1 MRFPGT
7 LRSFGRNMGKKQRS
21 VESEWLRTRPL
32 WWKREEE
39 DMSRLSIITEN
50 KAQTTVEELYKDLER
65 RISASPPGL
74 CPVDLASSFLKM
86 CHAQSCGKCV
96 PCRVG
101 LGQLEQLMEDVLDG
115 NGTLETIDL
124 IESTASSIFYSADC
138 AIGYEAALM
147 VLKGIKGFRN
157 DFEEHVLR
165 GRCICELNQPVP
177 CVSQCPAGVDIPG
190 YVALVA
196 EGNYADA
203 VRLIRKDNPLPSV
216 CGLICEHPCEVR
228 CRRTLMDDPINI
240 RGLKRFAVEH
250 AGEVPVPEP
259 AESTG
264 KRVAVI
270 GGGPGGISAAYYL
283 RLMGHDVTIYEQRK
297 QLGGMLRYGIPSYR
311 LPRESLDKEIEQLLS
326 TGIHVKT
333 GVTVGESPNILELRS
348 QYDAVYIAIGA
359 HTDRKIGIEG
369 EDAEGVISA
378 VEMLRGIGD
387 DQLPD
392 FSGKDIIV
400 IGGGNV
406 AMDVARSAVRL
417 GAKRLRIA
425 YRRRREDM
433 TAMPEEVEGAIAEGC
448 ELVELH
454 APMRI
459 EKDAEGRVAALWVK
473 PQIIGPVVNGRPK
486 PVDSSEP
493 EVRLECDMVL
503 VAIGQ
508 GIEFDYCCVHAAFE
522 LRRLGFETIIVNC
535 NPETVST
542 DYDTSDRLY
551 FEPLT
556 VEDVLSI
563 YHRENPVG
571 VITQFGGQTPLNL
584 AQELKANGVNILGT
598 SPEAIDLAEDRDQF
612 RAMMEK
618 LGIPMPQ
625 AEMAVTVEDA
635 KKAADEIGYPLMLRP
650 SYVLGGRGM
659 EIVRDEE
666 SLIRYMKAA
675 VGVTPDRPILI
686 DRFLQHATEVEADA
700 ICDGERVFVPA
711 VMEHIE
717 LAGVH
722 SGDSA
727 CVIPSVHLSEKQLQ
741 TINEYTKKIAL
752 ELGVRGLMNMQYA
765 IEGNTIYVLEANPR
779 ASRTVPLVSKVLGI
793 QMVPLATKIMTL
805 PLTGEQ
811 SPLIGLKHHKVN
823 HCGVKEAV
831 FPFNMFPEVD
841 PLLGPEMRSTGEVL
855 GLADSFGLA
864 FYRAQEATKTK
875 IPLSGTVFIS
885 VSDRDKAEVVD
896 VAREFAVQGFKIVA
910 TSGTASLL
918 REHGID
924 CVQTKKL
931 YEGAPNVLDEIK
943 NKKINFIVNT
953 PAGSLSHHDD
963 SYIRK
968 AAIKYGIF
976 YATTLAAAHAAVQG
990 IKAVHE
996 GGKEIEAKCL
1006 QEYHAQ
1012 IQ

>member
-1 MRFPGT
+1 
-7 LRSFGRNMGKKQRS
+7 
-21 VESEWLRTRPL
+21 
-32 WWKREEE
+32 
-39 DMSRLSIITEN
+39 MSRLSIITEN

-101 LGQLEQLMEDVLDG
+101 LGQLEKLMEDVLDG

-124 IESTASSIFYSADC
+124 IESTAFSIFYSADC

-259 AESTG
+259 AEATG
-264 KRVAVI
+264 KKVAVI

-311 LPRESLDKEIEQLLS
+311 LPRETLDREIEQLLS

-378 VEMLRGIGD
+378 VELLRGIGD
-387 DQLPD
+387 SQLPD
-392 FSGKDIIV
+392 FTGKDIIV

-406 AMDVARSAVRL
+406 AMDVARSAIRL

-454 APMRI
+454 APLRI
-459 EKDAEGRVAALWVK
+459 EEDAEGNVAALWVK

-486 PVDSSEP
+486 PMDSGQP
-493 EVRLECDMVL
+493 EVRLACDMVL

-508 GIEFDYCCVHAAFE
+508 GIESKNFE
-522 LRRLGFETIIVNC
+522 
-535 NPETVST
+535 
-542 DYDTSDRLY
+542 
-551 FEPLT
+551 
-556 VEDVLSI
+556 
-563 YHRENPVG
+563 
-571 VITQFGGQTPLNL
+571 
-584 AQELKANGVNILGT
+584 
-598 SPEAIDLAEDRDQF
+598 
-612 RAMMEK
+612 
-618 LGIPMPQ
+618 
-625 AEMAVTVEDA
+625 
-635 KKAADEIGYPLMLRP
+635 
-650 SYVLGGRGM
+650 
-659 EIVRDEE
+659 
-666 SLIRYMKAA
+666 
-675 VGVTPDRPILI
+675 
-686 DRFLQHATEVEADA
+686 
-700 ICDGERVFVPA
+700 
-711 VMEHIE
+711 
-717 LAGVH
+717 
-722 SGDSA
+722 
-727 CVIPSVHLSEKQLQ
+727 
-741 TINEYTKKIAL
+741 
-752 ELGVRGLMNMQYA
+752 
-765 IEGNTIYVLEANPR
+765 
-779 ASRTVPLVSKVLGI
+779 
-793 QMVPLATKIMTL
+793 
-805 PLTGEQ
+805 
-811 SPLIGLKHHKVN
+811 
-823 HCGVKEAV
+823 
-831 FPFNMFPEVD
+831 
-841 PLLGPEMRSTGEVL
+841 
-855 GLADSFGLA
+855 
-864 FYRAQEATKTK
+864 
-875 IPLSGTVFIS
+875 
-885 VSDRDKAEVVD
+885 
-896 VAREFAVQGFKIVA
+896 
-910 TSGTASLL
+910 
-918 REHGID
+918 
-924 CVQTKKL
+924 
-931 YEGAPNVLDEIK
+931 
-943 NKKINFIVNT
+943 
-953 PAGSLSHHDD
+953 
-963 SYIRK
+963 
-968 AAIKYGIF
+968 KYGIPVKRGVIDALNWSGVKDISGVF
-976 YATTLAAAHAAVQG
+976 AGGDCVTGPATVIRAIAAGKVAAANIDEFLGYHHVISTDVQIPKVRMDTRKSCARVNMKERSVCERVKDFQLIECG
-990 IKAVHE
+990 MTEEEAMQESRRCLRCDRFGFGSFK
-996 GGKEIEAKCL
+996 GGRVE
-1006 QEYHAQ
+1006 QW
-1012 IQ
+1012 

>member
-1 MRFPGT
+1 
-7 LRSFGRNMGKKQRS
+7 
-21 VESEWLRTRPL
+21 
-32 WWKREEE
+32 
-39 DMSRLSIITEN
+39 MSRLSIITEN

-101 LGQLEQLMEDVLDG
+101 LGQLEKLVEDGLDG

-259 AESTG
+259 AEATG
-264 KRVAVI
+264 KKVAVI

-311 LPRESLDKEIEQLLS
+311 LPREALDKEIEQLLS

-369 EDAEGVISA
+369 EDAEGVVSA

-392 FSGKDIIV
+392 FTGKDIIV

-406 AMDVARSAVRL
+406 AMDVARSAIRL

-454 APMRI
+454 APLRI
-459 EKDAEGRVAALWVK
+459 EEDAEGKVAALWVK

-486 PVDSSEP
+486 PMDSGQP
-493 EVRLECDMVL
+493 EVRLACDMVL

-508 GIEFDYCCVHAAFE
+508 GIESKNFE
-522 LRRLGFETIIVNC
+522 
-535 NPETVST
+535 
-542 DYDTSDRLY
+542 
-551 FEPLT
+551 
-556 VEDVLSI
+556 
-563 YHRENPVG
+563 
-571 VITQFGGQTPLNL
+571 
-584 AQELKANGVNILGT
+584 
-598 SPEAIDLAEDRDQF
+598 
-612 RAMMEK
+612 
-618 LGIPMPQ
+618 
-625 AEMAVTVEDA
+625 
-635 KKAADEIGYPLMLRP
+635 
-650 SYVLGGRGM
+650 
-659 EIVRDEE
+659 
-666 SLIRYMKAA
+666 
-675 VGVTPDRPILI
+675 
-686 DRFLQHATEVEADA
+686 
-700 ICDGERVFVPA
+700 
-711 VMEHIE
+711 
-717 LAGVH
+717 
-722 SGDSA
+722 
-727 CVIPSVHLSEKQLQ
+727 
-741 TINEYTKKIAL
+741 
-752 ELGVRGLMNMQYA
+752 
-765 IEGNTIYVLEANPR
+765 
-779 ASRTVPLVSKVLGI
+779 
-793 QMVPLATKIMTL
+793 
-805 PLTGEQ
+805 
-811 SPLIGLKHHKVN
+811 
-823 HCGVKEAV
+823 
-831 FPFNMFPEVD
+831 
-841 PLLGPEMRSTGEVL
+841 
-855 GLADSFGLA
+855 
-864 FYRAQEATKTK
+864 
-875 IPLSGTVFIS
+875 
-885 VSDRDKAEVVD
+885 
-896 VAREFAVQGFKIVA
+896 
-910 TSGTASLL
+910 
-918 REHGID
+918 
-924 CVQTKKL
+924 
-931 YEGAPNVLDEIK
+931 
-943 NKKINFIVNT
+943 
-953 PAGSLSHHDD
+953 
-963 SYIRK
+963 
-968 AAIKYGIF
+968 KYGIPVKRGVIDALNWSGVKDISGVF
-976 YATTLAAAHAAVQG
+976 AGGDCVTGPATVIRAIAAGKVAAANIDEFLGYHHVISTDVQIPKVRMDTRKSCARVNMKERSVCERVKDFQLIECG
-990 IKAVHE
+990 MTEEEAMQESRRCLRCDRFGFGSFK
-996 GGKEIEAKCL
+996 GGRVE
-1006 QEYHAQ
+1006 QW
-1012 IQ
+1012 

>member
-1 MRFPGT
+1 
-7 LRSFGRNMGKKQRS
+7 
-21 VESEWLRTRPL
+21 
-32 WWKREEE
+32 
-39 DMSRLSIITEN
+39 MSRLSIITEN

-101 LGQLEQLMEDVLDG
+101 LGQLERLMEDVLDG
-115 NGTLETIDL
+115 NATLESIDL
-124 IESTASSIFYSADC
+124 IENTASSIFYSADC

-157 DFEEHVLR
+157 DFEEHILR

-250 AGEVPVPEP
+250 AGNVPVPEP

-311 LPRESLDKEIEQLLS
+311 LPRETLDAEIDQLLS

-333 GVTVGESPNILELRS
+333 EVTVGESPNILELRS

-392 FSGKDIIV
+392 FTGKDIIV

-406 AMDVARSAVRL
+406 AMDVARSAIRL

-459 EKDAEGRVAALWVK
+459 EKDAEGKVAALWVK

-486 PVDSSEP
+486 PMDSSEP
-493 EVRLECDMVL
+493 EVRLACDMVL

-508 GIEFDYCCVHAAFE
+508 GIDSRNFE
-522 LRRLGFETIIVNC
+522 
-535 NPETVST
+535 
-542 DYDTSDRLY
+542 
-551 FEPLT
+551 
-556 VEDVLSI
+556 
-563 YHRENPVG
+563 
-571 VITQFGGQTPLNL
+571 
-584 AQELKANGVNILGT
+584 
-598 SPEAIDLAEDRDQF
+598 
-612 RAMMEK
+612 
-618 LGIPMPQ
+618 
-625 AEMAVTVEDA
+625 
-635 KKAADEIGYPLMLRP
+635 
-650 SYVLGGRGM
+650 
-659 EIVRDEE
+659 
-666 SLIRYMKAA
+666 
-675 VGVTPDRPILI
+675 
-686 DRFLQHATEVEADA
+686 
-700 ICDGERVFVPA
+700 
-711 VMEHIE
+711 
-717 LAGVH
+717 
-722 SGDSA
+722 
-727 CVIPSVHLSEKQLQ
+727 
-741 TINEYTKKIAL
+741 
-752 ELGVRGLMNMQYA
+752 
-765 IEGNTIYVLEANPR
+765 
-779 ASRTVPLVSKVLGI
+779 
-793 QMVPLATKIMTL
+793 
-805 PLTGEQ
+805 
-811 SPLIGLKHHKVN
+811 
-823 HCGVKEAV
+823 
-831 FPFNMFPEVD
+831 
-841 PLLGPEMRSTGEVL
+841 
-855 GLADSFGLA
+855 
-864 FYRAQEATKTK
+864 
-875 IPLSGTVFIS
+875 
-885 VSDRDKAEVVD
+885 
-896 VAREFAVQGFKIVA
+896 
-910 TSGTASLL
+910 
-918 REHGID
+918 
-924 CVQTKKL
+924 
-931 YEGAPNVLDEIK
+931 
-943 NKKINFIVNT
+943 
-953 PAGSLSHHDD
+953 
-963 SYIRK
+963 
-968 AAIKYGIF
+968 KYGIPVKRGVIDALNWSGVKDISGVF
-976 YATTLAAAHAAVQG
+976 AGGDCVTGPATVIRAIAAGKVAAANIDEFLGYHHVISTDVKIPKVRMDTRKSCARVNMKERSVCDRVKDFKLIECSMTEEEAMQESRRCLRCDRFG
-990 IKAVHE
+990 FGSFK
-996 GGKEIEAKCL
+996 GGRVE
-1006 QEYHAQ
+1006 QW
-1012 IQ
+1012 

>member
-1 MRFPGT
+1 
-7 LRSFGRNMGKKQRS
+7 
-21 VESEWLRTRPL
+21 
-32 WWKREEE
+32 
-39 DMSRLSIITEN
+39 MSRLSIITEN

-101 LGQLEQLMEDVLDG
+101 LGQLEKLMEDVLDG

-259 AESTG
+259 AEATG
-264 KRVAVI
+264 KKVAVI

-311 LPRESLDKEIEQLLS
+311 LPRETLDREIEQLLS

-378 VEMLRGIGD
+378 VELLRGIGD
-387 DQLPD
+387 SQLPD
-392 FSGKDIIV
+392 FTGKDIIV

-406 AMDVARSAVRL
+406 AMDVARSAIRL

-454 APMRI
+454 APLRI
-459 EKDAEGRVAALWVK
+459 EEDAEGKVAALWVK
-473 PQIIGPVVNGRPK
+473 PQIIGPLVNGRPK
-486 PVDSSEP
+486 PMDSGQP
-493 EVRLECDMVL
+493 EVRLACDMVL

-508 GIEFDYCCVHAAFE
+508 GIESKNFE
-522 LRRLGFETIIVNC
+522 
-535 NPETVST
+535 
-542 DYDTSDRLY
+542 
-551 FEPLT
+551 
-556 VEDVLSI
+556 
-563 YHRENPVG
+563 
-571 VITQFGGQTPLNL
+571 
-584 AQELKANGVNILGT
+584 
-598 SPEAIDLAEDRDQF
+598 
-612 RAMMEK
+612 
-618 LGIPMPQ
+618 
-625 AEMAVTVEDA
+625 
-635 KKAADEIGYPLMLRP
+635 
-650 SYVLGGRGM
+650 
-659 EIVRDEE
+659 
-666 SLIRYMKAA
+666 
-675 VGVTPDRPILI
+675 
-686 DRFLQHATEVEADA
+686 
-700 ICDGERVFVPA
+700 
-711 VMEHIE
+711 
-717 LAGVH
+717 
-722 SGDSA
+722 
-727 CVIPSVHLSEKQLQ
+727 
-741 TINEYTKKIAL
+741 
-752 ELGVRGLMNMQYA
+752 
-765 IEGNTIYVLEANPR
+765 
-779 ASRTVPLVSKVLGI
+779 
-793 QMVPLATKIMTL
+793 
-805 PLTGEQ
+805 
-811 SPLIGLKHHKVN
+811 
-823 HCGVKEAV
+823 
-831 FPFNMFPEVD
+831 
-841 PLLGPEMRSTGEVL
+841 
-855 GLADSFGLA
+855 
-864 FYRAQEATKTK
+864 
-875 IPLSGTVFIS
+875 
-885 VSDRDKAEVVD
+885 
-896 VAREFAVQGFKIVA
+896 
-910 TSGTASLL
+910 
-918 REHGID
+918 
-924 CVQTKKL
+924 
-931 YEGAPNVLDEIK
+931 
-943 NKKINFIVNT
+943 
-953 PAGSLSHHDD
+953 
-963 SYIRK
+963 
-968 AAIKYGIF
+968 KYGIPVKRGVIDALNWSGVKDISGVF
-976 YATTLAAAHAAVQG
+976 AGGDCVTGPATVIRAIAAGKVAAANIDEFLGYHHVISTDVQIPKVRMDTRKSCARVNMKERSVCERVKDFQLIECG
-990 IKAVHE
+990 MTEEEAMQESRRCLRCDRFGFGSFK
-996 GGKEIEAKCL
+996 GGRVE
-1006 QEYHAQ
+1006 QW
-1012 IQ
+1012 

>member
-1 MRFPGT
+1 
-7 LRSFGRNMGKKQRS
+7 
-21 VESEWLRTRPL
+21 
-32 WWKREEE
+32 
-39 DMSRLSIITEN
+39 MSRLSIITEN

-101 LGQLEQLMEDVLDG
+101 LGQLEKLMEDVLDG

-259 AESTG
+259 AEATG
-264 KRVAVI
+264 KKVAVI

-311 LPRESLDKEIEQLLS
+311 LPRETLDREIEQLLS

-378 VEMLRGIGD
+378 VELLRGIGD
-387 DQLPD
+387 SQLPD
-392 FSGKDIIV
+392 FTGKDIIV

-406 AMDVARSAVRL
+406 AMDVARSAIRL

-425 YRRRREDM
+425 YRRWREDM

-454 APMRI
+454 APLRI
-459 EKDAEGRVAALWVK
+459 EEDAEGKVAALWVK

-486 PVDSSEP
+486 PMDSGQP
-493 EVRLECDMVL
+493 EVRLACDMVL

-508 GIEFDYCCVHAAFE
+508 GIESKNFE
-522 LRRLGFETIIVNC
+522 
-535 NPETVST
+535 
-542 DYDTSDRLY
+542 
-551 FEPLT
+551 
-556 VEDVLSI
+556 
-563 YHRENPVG
+563 
-571 VITQFGGQTPLNL
+571 
-584 AQELKANGVNILGT
+584 
-598 SPEAIDLAEDRDQF
+598 
-612 RAMMEK
+612 
-618 LGIPMPQ
+618 
-625 AEMAVTVEDA
+625 
-635 KKAADEIGYPLMLRP
+635 
-650 SYVLGGRGM
+650 
-659 EIVRDEE
+659 
-666 SLIRYMKAA
+666 
-675 VGVTPDRPILI
+675 
-686 DRFLQHATEVEADA
+686 
-700 ICDGERVFVPA
+700 
-711 VMEHIE
+711 
-717 LAGVH
+717 
-722 SGDSA
+722 
-727 CVIPSVHLSEKQLQ
+727 
-741 TINEYTKKIAL
+741 
-752 ELGVRGLMNMQYA
+752 
-765 IEGNTIYVLEANPR
+765 
-779 ASRTVPLVSKVLGI
+779 
-793 QMVPLATKIMTL
+793 
-805 PLTGEQ
+805 
-811 SPLIGLKHHKVN
+811 
-823 HCGVKEAV
+823 
-831 FPFNMFPEVD
+831 
-841 PLLGPEMRSTGEVL
+841 
-855 GLADSFGLA
+855 
-864 FYRAQEATKTK
+864 
-875 IPLSGTVFIS
+875 
-885 VSDRDKAEVVD
+885 
-896 VAREFAVQGFKIVA
+896 
-910 TSGTASLL
+910 
-918 REHGID
+918 
-924 CVQTKKL
+924 
-931 YEGAPNVLDEIK
+931 
-943 NKKINFIVNT
+943 
-953 PAGSLSHHDD
+953 
-963 SYIRK
+963 
-968 AAIKYGIF
+968 KYGIPVKRGVIDALNWSGVKDISGVF
-976 YATTLAAAHAAVQG
+976 AGGDCVTGPATVIRAIAAGKVAAANIDEFLGYHHVISTDVQIPKVRMDTRKSCARVNMKERSVCERVKDFQLIECG
-990 IKAVHE
+990 MTEEEAMQESRRCLRCDRFGFGSFK
-996 GGKEIEAKCL
+996 GGRVE
-1006 QEYHAQ
+1006 QW
-1012 IQ
+1012 

>member
-1 MRFPGT
+1 
-7 LRSFGRNMGKKQRS
+7 
-21 VESEWLRTRPL
+21 
-32 WWKREEE
+32 
-39 DMSRLSIITEN
+39 MSRLSIITEN

-101 LGQLEQLMEDVLDG
+101 LGQLEKLMEDVLDG

-259 AESTG
+259 AEATG
-264 KRVAVI
+264 KKVAVI

-311 LPRESLDKEIEQLLS
+311 LPRETLDREIEQLLS

-378 VEMLRGIGD
+378 VELLRGIGD
-387 DQLPD
+387 SQLPD
-392 FSGKDIIV
+392 FTGKDIIV

-406 AMDVARSAVRL
+406 AMDVARSAIRL

-454 APMRI
+454 APLRI
-459 EKDAEGRVAALWVK
+459 EEDAEGKVAALWVK

-486 PVDSSEP
+486 PMDSGQP
-493 EVRLECDMVL
+493 EVRLACDMVL

-508 GIEFDYCCVHAAFE
+508 GIESKNFE
-522 LRRLGFETIIVNC
+522 
-535 NPETVST
+535 
-542 DYDTSDRLY
+542 
-551 FEPLT
+551 
-556 VEDVLSI
+556 
-563 YHRENPVG
+563 
-571 VITQFGGQTPLNL
+571 
-584 AQELKANGVNILGT
+584 
-598 SPEAIDLAEDRDQF
+598 
-612 RAMMEK
+612 
-618 LGIPMPQ
+618 
-625 AEMAVTVEDA
+625 
-635 KKAADEIGYPLMLRP
+635 
-650 SYVLGGRGM
+650 
-659 EIVRDEE
+659 
-666 SLIRYMKAA
+666 
-675 VGVTPDRPILI
+675 
-686 DRFLQHATEVEADA
+686 
-700 ICDGERVFVPA
+700 
-711 VMEHIE
+711 
-717 LAGVH
+717 
-722 SGDSA
+722 
-727 CVIPSVHLSEKQLQ
+727 
-741 TINEYTKKIAL
+741 
-752 ELGVRGLMNMQYA
+752 
-765 IEGNTIYVLEANPR
+765 
-779 ASRTVPLVSKVLGI
+779 
-793 QMVPLATKIMTL
+793 
-805 PLTGEQ
+805 
-811 SPLIGLKHHKVN
+811 
-823 HCGVKEAV
+823 
-831 FPFNMFPEVD
+831 
-841 PLLGPEMRSTGEVL
+841 
-855 GLADSFGLA
+855 
-864 FYRAQEATKTK
+864 
-875 IPLSGTVFIS
+875 
-885 VSDRDKAEVVD
+885 
-896 VAREFAVQGFKIVA
+896 
-910 TSGTASLL
+910 
-918 REHGID
+918 
-924 CVQTKKL
+924 
-931 YEGAPNVLDEIK
+931 
-943 NKKINFIVNT
+943 
-953 PAGSLSHHDD
+953 
-963 SYIRK
+963 
-968 AAIKYGIF
+968 KYGIPVKRGVIDALNWSGVKDISGVF
-976 YATTLAAAHAAVQG
+976 AGGDCVTGPATVIRAIAAGKVAAANIDEFLGYHYVISTDVQIPKVRMDTRKSCARVNMKERSVCERVKDFQLIECG
-990 IKAVHE
+990 MTEEEAMQESRRCLRCDRFGFGSFK
-996 GGKEIEAKCL
+996 GGRVE
-1006 QEYHAQ
+1006 QW
-1012 IQ
+1012 

>member
-1 MRFPGT
+1 M
-7 LRSFGRNMGKKQRS
+7 
-21 VESEWLRTRPL
+21 
-32 WWKREEE
+32 
-39 DMSRLSIITEN
+39 
-50 KAQTTVEELYKDLER
+50 
-65 RISASPPGL
+65 
-74 CPVDLASSFLKM
+74 DLASSFLKM

-101 LGQLEQLMEDVLDG
+101 LGQLEKLMEDVLDG

-259 AESTG
+259 AEATG
-264 KRVAVI
+264 KKVAVI

-311 LPRESLDKEIEQLLS
+311 LPRETLDREIEQLLS

-378 VEMLRGIGD
+378 VELLRGIGD
-387 DQLPD
+387 SQLPD
-392 FSGKDIIV
+392 FTGKDIIV

-406 AMDVARSAVRL
+406 AMDVARSAIRL

-454 APMRI
+454 APLRI
-459 EKDAEGRVAALWVK
+459 EEDAEGKVAALWVK

-486 PVDSSEP
+486 PMDSGQP
-493 EVRLECDMVL
+493 EVRLACDMVL

-508 GIEFDYCCVHAAFE
+508 GIESKNFE
-522 LRRLGFETIIVNC
+522 
-535 NPETVST
+535 
-542 DYDTSDRLY
+542 
-551 FEPLT
+551 
-556 VEDVLSI
+556 
-563 YHRENPVG
+563 
-571 VITQFGGQTPLNL
+571 
-584 AQELKANGVNILGT
+584 
-598 SPEAIDLAEDRDQF
+598 
-612 RAMMEK
+612 
-618 LGIPMPQ
+618 
-625 AEMAVTVEDA
+625 
-635 KKAADEIGYPLMLRP
+635 
-650 SYVLGGRGM
+650 
-659 EIVRDEE
+659 
-666 SLIRYMKAA
+666 
-675 VGVTPDRPILI
+675 
-686 DRFLQHATEVEADA
+686 
-700 ICDGERVFVPA
+700 
-711 VMEHIE
+711 
-717 LAGVH
+717 
-722 SGDSA
+722 
-727 CVIPSVHLSEKQLQ
+727 
-741 TINEYTKKIAL
+741 
-752 ELGVRGLMNMQYA
+752 
-765 IEGNTIYVLEANPR
+765 
-779 ASRTVPLVSKVLGI
+779 
-793 QMVPLATKIMTL
+793 
-805 PLTGEQ
+805 
-811 SPLIGLKHHKVN
+811 
-823 HCGVKEAV
+823 
-831 FPFNMFPEVD
+831 
-841 PLLGPEMRSTGEVL
+841 
-855 GLADSFGLA
+855 
-864 FYRAQEATKTK
+864 
-875 IPLSGTVFIS
+875 
-885 VSDRDKAEVVD
+885 
-896 VAREFAVQGFKIVA
+896 
-910 TSGTASLL
+910 
-918 REHGID
+918 
-924 CVQTKKL
+924 
-931 YEGAPNVLDEIK
+931 
-943 NKKINFIVNT
+943 
-953 PAGSLSHHDD
+953 
-963 SYIRK
+963 
-968 AAIKYGIF
+968 KYGIPVKRGVIDALNWSGVKDISGVF
-976 YATTLAAAHAAVQG
+976 AGGDCVTGPATVIRAIAAGKVAAANIDEFLGYHHVISTDVQIPKVRMDTRKSCARVNMKERSVCERVKDFQLIECG
-990 IKAVHE
+990 MTEEEAMQESRRCLRCDRFGFGSFK
-996 GGKEIEAKCL
+996 GGRVE
-1006 QEYHAQ
+1006 QW
-1012 IQ
+1012 

>member
-1 MRFPGT
+1 
-7 LRSFGRNMGKKQRS
+7 
-21 VESEWLRTRPL
+21 
-32 WWKREEE
+32 
-39 DMSRLSIITEN
+39 MSRLSIITEN

-101 LGQLEQLMEDVLDG
+101 LGQLERLMEDVLDG
-115 NGTLETIDL
+115 NATLETIDL

-203 VRLIRKDNPLPSV
+203 VRLIRKDNPMPSV

-259 AESTG
+259 AEDTG

-311 LPRESLDKEIEQLLS
+311 LPREALDKEIEQLLS

-369 EDAEGVISA
+369 EDALGVISA

-392 FSGKDIIV
+392 FTGKDIIV

-406 AMDVARSAVRL
+406 AMDVARSAIRL

-454 APMRI
+454 APLRI
-459 EKDAEGRVAALWVK
+459 EKDAEGKVAALWVK
-473 PQIIGPVVNGRPK
+473 PQIIGAVVNGRPK
-486 PVDSSEP
+486 PADSSEA

-508 GIEFDYCCVHAAFE
+508 GIDSRNFEKFGIPVKRGVIDALNWSGVKDISGVFAGGDCVTGPATVIRAIAAGKVAAANIDEFLGYHHA
-522 LRRLGFETIIVNC
+522 I
-535 NPETVST
+535 ST
-542 DYDTSDRLY
+542 DVKIPKVRMDTRKSCARVNMKERSVCERVKDFKLIECGMTEEEAMQESRRCLRCDR
-551 FEPLT
+551 
-556 VEDVLSI
+556 
-563 YHRENPVG
+563 
-571 VITQFGGQTPLNL
+571 FGFGSF
-584 AQELKANGVNILGT
+584 K
-598 SPEAIDLAEDRDQF
+598 
-612 RAMMEK
+612 
-618 LGIPMPQ
+618 
-625 AEMAVTVEDA
+625 
-635 KKAADEIGYPLMLRP
+635 
-650 SYVLGGRGM
+650 GGR
-659 EIVRDEE
+659 
-666 SLIRYMKAA
+666 
-675 VGVTPDRPILI
+675 
-686 DRFLQHATEVEADA
+686 VE
-700 ICDGERVFVPA
+700 
-711 VMEHIE
+711 
-717 LAGVH
+717 
-722 SGDSA
+722 
-727 CVIPSVHLSEKQLQ
+727 QW
-741 TINEYTKKIAL
+741 
-752 ELGVRGLMNMQYA
+752 
-765 IEGNTIYVLEANPR
+765 
-779 ASRTVPLVSKVLGI
+779 
-793 QMVPLATKIMTL
+793 
-805 PLTGEQ
+805 
-811 SPLIGLKHHKVN
+811 
-823 HCGVKEAV
+823 
-831 FPFNMFPEVD
+831 
-841 PLLGPEMRSTGEVL
+841 
-855 GLADSFGLA
+855 
-864 FYRAQEATKTK
+864 
-875 IPLSGTVFIS
+875 
-885 VSDRDKAEVVD
+885 
-896 VAREFAVQGFKIVA
+896 
-910 TSGTASLL
+910 
-918 REHGID
+918 
-924 CVQTKKL
+924 
-931 YEGAPNVLDEIK
+931 
-943 NKKINFIVNT
+943 
-953 PAGSLSHHDD
+953 
-963 SYIRK
+963 
-968 AAIKYGIF
+968 
-976 YATTLAAAHAAVQG
+976 
-990 IKAVHE
+990 
-996 GGKEIEAKCL
+996 
-1006 QEYHAQ
+1006 
-1012 IQ
+1012 